1 MLLAPSCSEEL
12 AQLQMRALAASEA
25 ILAGEKGPIYIG
37 LASKDIF
44 LRLTNELHRTLH
56 LSWDQADGS
65 DVGKV
70 YYFGD
75 PSDPHQWMT
84 AYVSEAIA
92 RDASAQQCFG
102 RQLGACTTELTIP
115 TATPRN
121 AGATRRRI
129 KEPDASWVPLA
140 MRQNQRDR
148 VLATV
153 LEVAWLNESW
163 TDFMRE
169 IHDWSMG
176 GFHALGLKVW
186 RPRGEPISADS
197 MSLVFVA
204 REAKASVMRIWRSGA
219 QASRYDARLA
229 HGVEVEER
237 HDDIIDLPASWFGW
251 RPPSSSK
258 KVALSVRSLLEE
270 AVTAANL
277 GDSAQVLG
285 LDEECQSLSR
295 EVESIRACTTLDGTN
310 KATLIQCRQSRVDA
324 INEARHSTDE
334 VESRQ

>member
-1 MLLAPSCSEEL
+1 MLLTPSWSEEL
-12 AQLQMRALAASEA
+12 AQLRMRALAASEA
-25 ILAGEKGPIYIG
+25 ILAGETGPIYIG

-44 LRLTNELHRTLH
+44 LRLTNELHSTLH
-56 LSWDQADGS
+56 LSWDQAGETDI
-65 DVGKV
+65 GKI

-75 PSDPHQWMT
+75 PSDPHQWLT
-84 AYVSEAIA
+84 AYVSETIA
-92 RDASAQQCFG
+92 RDTSAQQCFG
-102 RQLGACTTELTIP
+102 RQLGARTTELTIP
-115 TATPRN
+115 SATSRN

-129 KEPDASWVPLA
+129 KEPDGSWVPLA
-140 MRQNQRDR
+140 PRQSHRDP

-163 TDFMRE
+163 TDFIRE

-186 RPRGEPISADS
+186 RPADS

-204 REAKASVMRIWRSGA
+204 REAKAGVMRIWRSGA
-219 QASRYDARLA
+219 QTSRYDARLA

-251 RPPSSSK
+251 CPPSSSK
-258 KVALSVRSLLEE
+258 KVALSLRSLLEE
-270 AVTAANL
+270 AVAAANL

-324 INEARHSTDE
+324 INEARNRTDE
-334 VESRQ
+334 VESRR